1 MAYLKYEIKKKYG
14 VIGESP
20 NGWKKELN
28 FVSWNER
35 APKFDIRDWEPG
47 YKKMGRGVT
56 LTKAEAAQLK
66 KVLSSINFDEVE
78 EVHTIE
84 IDNSL

>member
-1 MAYLKYEIKKKYG
+1 
-14 VIGESP
+14 
-20 NGWKKELN
+20 
-28 FVSWNER
+28 
-35 APKFDIRDWEPG
+35 
-47 YKKMGRGVT
+47 MGRGVT

>member
-1 MAYLKYEIKKKYG
+1 MKSKEIRSDW
-14 VIGESP
+14 ESP

-47 YKKMGRGVT
+47 YKKW
-56 LTKAEAAQLK
+56 
-66 KVLSSINFDEVE
+66 E
-78 EVHTIE
+78 EV
-84 IDNSL
+84 